1 MLSCFFF
8 KQKTAYEMRI
18 SDWSSDVCSS
28 DLNANDQAN
37 VVAKAICGDA
47 APYHAIPWFWS
58 NQYDLKLQTAGLS
71 TGHDQA
77 VLRGDPANRSFSVVY
92 LKAGRVIAID
102 CVNAT
107 KDYVQGRMIVTAGLR
122 PTAEPLAHAEPPL
135 KALPPP
141 RGPSPPPPP
150 TP

>member
-47 APYHAIPWFWS
+47 APYHAIPWLWS
-58 NQYDLKLQTAGLS
+58 NQYDLKLQNAGLS

-77 VLRGDPANRSFSVVY
+77 VLRGDPATRSSSIVY
-92 LKAGRVIAID
+92 HKTGRGIATAGAH
-102 CVNAT
+102 AT
-107 KDYVQGRMIVTAGLR
+107 KCTEQGRMHLVDGLAV
-122 PTAEPLAHAEPPL
+122 PAAPD
-135 KALPPP
+135 
-141 RGPSPPPPP
+141 G
-150 TP
+150 

>member
-1 MLSCFFF
+1 
-8 KQKTAYEMRI
+8 MRI

-37 VVAKAICGDA
+37 VVAKGIVGAE
-47 APYHAIPWFWS
+47 APYHAIPWFLS

-122 PTAEPLAHAEPPL
+122 ATAEQLADAETPL
-135 KALPPP
+135 KALLPA
-141 RGPSPPPPP
+141 
-150 TP
+150 